1 MHAHRTEPRLTLKS
15 QLQDLALVLPWLES
29 LTQEFTIPPDT
40 QFAISLCLEEA
51 LSNVIRHGYAGQP
64 NQNITVDC
72 SCSGE
77 WLIFVIED
85 AAPPFTPF
93 APASSPPATDPAFS
107 ASIQDIEPGG
117 NGIALMKR
125 FAGSLA
131 WEPLPDG
138 NRLKLGFHIPPSAP
152 ITA

>member
-1 MHAHRTEPRLTLKS
+1 MHAHKTEPRLTLKS
-15 QLQDLALVLPWLES
+15 QLQNLALLLPWLES
-29 LTQEFTIPPDT
+29 LAQDFSIPPDT
-40 QFAISLCLEEA
+40 QFAVSLCLEEA
-51 LSNVIRHGYAGQP
+51 LSNIIRHGYAGQP

-72 SCSGE
+72 SFSGE
-77 WLIFVIED
+77 WLMFVIED
-85 AAPPFTPF
+85 AAPHFAPF
-93 APASSPPATDPAFS
+93 APASPDPASS

-138 NRLKLGFHIPPSAP
+138 NRLKLGFHIPPPAS